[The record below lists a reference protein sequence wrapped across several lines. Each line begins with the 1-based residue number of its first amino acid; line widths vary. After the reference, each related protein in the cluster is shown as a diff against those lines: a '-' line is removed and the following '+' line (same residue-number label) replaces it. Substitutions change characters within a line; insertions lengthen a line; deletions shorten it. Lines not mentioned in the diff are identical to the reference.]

1 MAPRTHEQWVADQT
15 RPMPAVVTADLS
27 GKTLVLIGANTG
39 LGFEAAKH
47 FARMNPARLV
57 LTARDEVKGKKALA
71 RTFIP
76 IVRYMVRLMRSLQ
89 RSKPTLDTQRRSY
102 GSLISPNLAASLRS
116 LIRLS
121 VNWKD
126 WTSS

>member
-1 MAPRTHEQWVADQT
+1 MAPRTYEQRAAYQT

-47 FARMNPARLV
+47 FARMNPARLI
-57 LTARDEVKGKKALA
+57 LTARDEAMGKQALA
-71 RTFIP
+71 RIFISIIGFMAP
-76 IVRYMVRLMRSLQ
+76 LMRSLQ
-89 RSKPTLDTQRRSY
+89 RSNPTLVTPGRSY
-102 GSLISPNLAASLRS
+102 GSLISPNLAVSLHS

>member
-1 MAPRTHEQWVADQT
+1 
-15 RPMPAVVTADLS
+15 MPAVITADLS